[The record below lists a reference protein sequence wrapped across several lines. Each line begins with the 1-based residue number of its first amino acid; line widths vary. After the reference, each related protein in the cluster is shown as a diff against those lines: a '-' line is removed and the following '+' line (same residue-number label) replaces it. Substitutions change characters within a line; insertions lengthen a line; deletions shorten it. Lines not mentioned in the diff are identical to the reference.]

1 MRDES
6 EQPDQQPDQTGEEQG
21 SEAQADK
28 AQAGEQCVDG
38 SAAQSTIEPEAQKS
52 EAPADSGDGSELQC
66 LSGIDETADRMI
78 QAFGHAAE
86 DVRDE
91 PAPEDAPEAH
101 DLATLEKFRD
111 GVLNVAK
118 RGPKPVKWIATG
130 VQHIIEFSEKTS
142 DEQLELSN
150 KLLRKSP
157 SFVRR
162 FLEWAIQLGE

>member
-6 EQPDQQPDQTGEEQG
+6 EQPEQTSEEQT
-21 SEAQADK
+21 SEPQADQP
-28 AQAGEQCVDG
+28 QAGEQCTDG
-38 SAAQSTIEPEAQKS
+38 SAAQSSSEPEAQQS
-52 EAPADSGDGSELQC
+52 AASAEGSELQC
-66 LSGIDETADRMI
+66 LSGIDETADQMI
-78 QAFGHAAE
+78 QAFGSAAE
-86 DVRDE
+86 NVRDE
-91 PAPEDAPEAH
+91 PTPEEAPEAH
-101 DLATLEKFRD
+101 DLAMLEKFRD

>member
-6 EQPDQQPDQTGEEQG
+6 EQPDQQPDQTREEQG
-21 SEAQADK
+21 SE

-38 SAAQSTIEPEAQKS
+38 SAAQSKSEPEAQKS
-52 EAPADSGDGSELQC
+52 EAPAESGDGSELQC

-78 QAFGHAAE
+78 QAFGTAAE

-101 DLATLEKFRD
+101 DLAMLEKFRD

-130 VQHIIEFSEKTS
+130 VQHIVEFSEKTS